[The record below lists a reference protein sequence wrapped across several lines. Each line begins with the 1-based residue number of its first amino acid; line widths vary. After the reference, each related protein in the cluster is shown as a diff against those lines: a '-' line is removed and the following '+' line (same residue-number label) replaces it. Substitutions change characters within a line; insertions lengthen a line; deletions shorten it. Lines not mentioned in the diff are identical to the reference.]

1 MADNQ
6 PAETQPDAAAPDQV
20 FDQDGNVKIRDSK
33 GRMVSQKKANKPYL
47 AYQKY
52 REEEA
57 KRLADKEERKR
68 VRDEKIARGEE
79 VGPAER
85 DEDSWSLWDVI
96 KTLLVIIGGIALTG
110 QLVTGSLM
118 WGARGK
124 LTDVKSWWPSTKTM
138 FSETQLAKFD
148 GTDPMK
154 GVYLAID
161 GDVYDVTEGRRI
173 YGPGGS
179 YHSFAGKDAARAY
192 TTGCFQTHLTHDL
205 RGLNE
210 KELKSLAH
218 WKNFFAK
225 HDKYRHI
232 GWVKHASIDP
242 DTPPPVHCEEERAAA
257 DKAEAAKAAAVRG
270 ATQLPVIGS
279 DTPHASKEEL

>member
-6 PAETQPDAAAPDQV
+6 PAETPVDPVAEEKV
-20 FDQDGNVKIRDSK
+20 FDQDGNIKLKDSN
-33 GRMVSQKKANKPYL
+33 GRLVSQKKANKPYL

-57 KRLADKEERKR
+57 KRLQEKEERKR
-68 VRDEKIARGEE
+68 VRAEKLARGEE
-79 VGPAER
+79 VGPEER
-85 DEDSWSLWDVI
+85 DEGVWSLWDII
-96 KTLLVIIGGIALTG
+96 KTLIVIIGGIALTG
-110 QLVTGSLM
+110 QLVTGSLV
-118 WGARGK
+118 WGAKGRI
-124 LTDVKSWWPSTKTM
+124 TDVRSWWPSQKTF
-138 FSETQLAKFD
+138 FSENQLAKFD
-148 GTDPMK
+148 GSDLQR

-192 TTGCFQTHLTHDL
+192 TTGCFQTHLTHDV

-232 GWVKHASIDP
+232 GWVKHAPIDP
-242 DTPPPVHCEEERAAA
+242 DTPIPVHCEEERAAA
-257 DKAEAAKAAAVRG
+257 DRAEAAKAAAVRG
-270 ATQLPVIGS
+270 ATQLPVTHNDPVHS
-279 DTPHASKEEL
+279 EKEEL